1 MPFCF
6 HENVYLAAE
15 QRVAALPVHGADVID
30 PVRQGPGL
38 SRHGPHQFVKA
49 AVVDDQPFVFD
60 VPAMLIQVAAQGT
73 GIALGLQ
80 DDKFQRLPDRIG
92 SLEYPHHQRAAHA
105 TDDSAI
111 DFPCFDAGQ
120 AVTQAAV
127 DAVGQ
132 AGTGR

>member
-1 MPFCF
+1 
-6 HENVYLAAE
+6 
-15 QRVAALPVHGADVID
+15 
-30 PVRQGPGL
+30 
-38 SRHGPHQFVKA
+38 
-49 AVVDDQPFVFD
+49 
-60 VPAMLIQVAAQGT
+60 MLIQVAAQGT

-120 AVTQAAV
+120 AVTQA
-127 DAVGQ
+127 VGQ
-132 AGTGR
+132 AGTADVGHGRCQRSRDDIGGNGRRTVAALTDGDRDIGVVGPDVGNDGPLWNEGYSRSQAVR